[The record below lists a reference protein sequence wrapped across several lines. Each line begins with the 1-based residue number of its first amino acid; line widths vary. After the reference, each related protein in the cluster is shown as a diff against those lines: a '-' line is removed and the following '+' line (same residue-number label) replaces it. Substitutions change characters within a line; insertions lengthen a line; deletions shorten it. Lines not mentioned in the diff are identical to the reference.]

1 MDIDARRRS
10 FTLQC
15 RDRGL
20 RLTAQRMAVFQAL
33 VGDSTHPTAEF
44 MFIRIRETLPS
55 LSLST
60 VYRILESLESEGL
73 IRRVST
79 SNGVTRFD
87 ANLDPHQHLIC
98 RVCGRMTDFA
108 EASLSRLPL
117 PDIQADGFF
126 AEELDIR
133 VVGTCRGCR
142 RPPIPKRSRKT
153 NVKVTGAVLSPG
165 KGGN

>member
-10 FTLQC
+10 FALQC

-20 RLTAQRMAVFQAL
+20 RLTAQRMAIFQAL
-33 VGDSTHPTAEF
+33 AGDSTHPTAEF
-44 MFIRIRETLPS
+44 VFTRIRETLPS

-79 SNGVTRFD
+79 SNGVARFD

-108 EASLSRLPL
+108 EASLSRLPV

-142 RPPIPKRSRKT
+142 RPPIPKRPRKT
-153 NVKVTGAVLSPG
+153 NAQNAGAVLSPA